1 MSTIFAKIIAGEAP
15 ADIVY
20 RDEQVTCFR
29 DIAPKAPTHI
39 LIVPNR
45 EIATVNDLTPDDAQL
60 VGHMVLVAQRLAAQ
74 EGIAERGY
82 RLVVNC
88 NREGG
93 QVVYHLHMHLI
104 GGRSL
109 GGVTR
114 ESV

>member
-1 MSTIFAKIIAGEAP
+1 MATVFSKIIAGELP

-45 EIATVNDLTPDDAQL
+45 EIATVNDLSTDDAQL
-60 VGHMVLVAQRLAAQ
+60 IGHMVLVAKQLAQ
-74 EGIAERGY
+74 EEGIAERGY
-82 RLVVNC
+82 RLVINC

-93 QVVYHLHMHLI
+93 QLVYHLHMHLI
-104 GGRSL
+104 GGRML
-109 GGVTR
+109 GGETR
-114 ESV
+114 AVG

>member
-1 MSTIFAKIIAGEAP
+1 MSTIFSRIIAGDAS

-45 EIATVNDLTPDDAQL
+45 EIPTVNDLTDDDASL
-60 VGHMVLVAQRLAAQ
+60 VGHMVLVAKRLAAE

-82 RLVVNC
+82 RLVVNV
-88 NREGG
+88 NPEGG

-104 GGRSL
+104 GGRPL
-109 GGVTR
+109 GGVSR
-114 ESV
+114 PVG

>member
-1 MSTIFAKIIAGEAP
+1 MSPVMPTIFAKIIAGESP

-45 EIATVNDLTPDDAQL
+45 EIATVNDLTTDDAQL
-60 VGHMVLVAQRLAAQ
+60 VGHMVLVAKQLAQ
-74 EGIAERGY
+74 EEGIAERGY

-88 NREGG
+88 NHEGG

-104 GGRSL
+104 GGRAL
-109 GGVTR
+109 GG
-114 ESV
+114 